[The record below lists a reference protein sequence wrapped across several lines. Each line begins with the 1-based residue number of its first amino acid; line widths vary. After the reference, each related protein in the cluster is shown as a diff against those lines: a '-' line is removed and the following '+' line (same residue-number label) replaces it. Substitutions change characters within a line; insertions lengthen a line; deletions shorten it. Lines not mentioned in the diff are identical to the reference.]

1 MKKEMGFQNTME
13 VATIACLTLLTI
25 LLTWTLWWLRRLR
38 RHHRT
43 RRPPG
48 PIALPIVG
56 NLPHLMALMWPDRP
70 MHRALHHLS
79 QRYGP
84 LMGLQLG
91 PSRVLVASTPMAARL
106 VLQTHDKV
114 LSGRAP
120 SRAAKLFYG
129 SPGLGASDILFSQ
142 PGPYWKLMRQISSA
156 QLFSTT
162 RIRAFR
168 SVKF

>member
-25 LLTWTLWWLRRLR
+25 LLTWTLWWLRR
-38 RHHRT
+38 HHQT

-120 SRAAKLFYG
+120 SKAAKLFYG

>member
-13 VATIACLTLLTI
+13 VATIGCLTLLTI

-56 NLPHLMALMWPDRP
+56 NLPHLMALMWPDHP
-70 MHRALHHLS
+70 MHRVLHHLS
-79 QRYGP
+79 QKYGP
-84 LMGLQLG
+84 LMGLRLG
-91 PSRVLVASTPMAARL
+91 SRHVLVASTPAAARL
-106 VLQTHDKV
+106 VLHTHDNA
-114 LSGRAP
+114 LSGRTP
-120 SRAAKLFYG
+120 TMAAKLFFG
-129 SPGLGASDILFSQ
+129 TPELGVSDILFSQ